1 MHYSSRRR
9 KYFESLV
16 KLSVGILVFV
26 TVGTACQPSHAPTPL
41 PSGVAADVAYL
52 SSPALDGRATGTAGS
67 DSAAVYIAR
76 QYERLGLPGAFQA
89 ACELARECRTSYFQF
104 FKVDG
109 LVAQNIAV
117 MIPGADSSLRD
128 QYVVAGAHYDHL
140 GHSSFGSR
148 DPEAGSAIRP
158 GADDNASGSAA
169 LLELAR
175 RLAAHPPRRP
185 VLLVH
190 FDAEELGL
198 AGSGVFVDHPP
209 VPQRSIVL
217 MVNFDMVGR
226 MRARRLIVD
235 VFPTNASLRALVDSA
250 AHAVRL
256 RLNFSSITAG
266 RTDNASF
273 RRVGIQTVSLFT
285 GYHDDYH
292 RATDVAARVYVP
304 GIELVVDV
312 AEAVVRAAANKPVD
326 SARR

>member
-1 MHYSSRRR
+1 
-9 KYFESLV
+9 V
-16 KLSVGILVFV
+16 KLGFGILVFV
-26 TVGTACQPSHAPTPL
+26 TVGAGCQPFHAPTPL
-41 PSGVAADVAYL
+41 PPGLAADVAYL

-67 DSAAVYIAR
+67 DSAAVYIVR
-76 QYERLGLPGAFQA
+76 QYQRLGLSGAFQS
-89 ACELARECRTSYFQF
+89 ACELAHECPTSYFQF

-109 LVAQNIAV
+109 VVAQNIGV
-117 MIPGADSSLRD
+117 MIPGTDSSLHD
-128 QYVVAGAHYDHL
+128 QYIVAGAHYDHL

-148 DPEAGSAIRP
+148 DPEAGLAIRP

-175 RLAAHPPRRP
+175 RFAAHPPRRS

-198 AGSGVFVDHPP
+198 VGSGVFVDHPP
-209 VPQRSIVL
+209 VPRQAIVL

-235 VFPTNASLRALVDSA
+235 VSPTNAGLRALVDSA

-256 RLNFSSITAG
+256 RVLFSSITAG

-273 RRVGIQTVSLFT
+273 RLAGIQTVSLFT
-285 GYHDDYH
+285 GFHYDYH

-304 GIELVVDV
+304 GIELAIDV

>member
-1 MHYSSRRR
+1 M
-9 KYFESLV
+9 
-16 KLSVGILVFV
+16 
-26 TVGTACQPSHAPTPL
+26 
-41 PSGVAADVAYL
+41 
-52 SSPALDGRATGTAGS
+52 
-67 DSAAVYIAR
+67 YIAR
-76 QYERLGLPGAFQA
+76 QYEHLGLSGAFQS
-89 ACELARECRTSYFQF
+89 ACELAHECPTSYFQF

-109 LVAQNIAV
+109 LVAQNIGV
-117 MIPGADSSLRD
+117 MIPGTDSSLHD
-128 QYVVAGAHYDHL
+128 QYIVAGAHYDHL

-175 RLAAHPPRRP
+175 RLAAHPPRRS

-198 AGSGVFVDHPP
+198 VGSRVFVDHPP

-235 VFPTNASLRALVDSA
+235 VSPTNTVVRAVIDSA
-250 AHAVRL
+250 AHALRL
-256 RLNFSSITAG
+256 RLLFSSITAG

-273 RRVGIQTVSLFT
+273 NRVGIQTVSLFT
-285 GYHDDYH
+285 GFHEDYH
-292 RATDVAARVYVP
+292 RATDIAARVYVP

-312 AEAVVRAAANKPVD
+312 AEAVVRAAANNPVD
-326 SARR
+326 SAKR

>member
-1 MHYSSRRR
+1 VRTIGFARQSYRVLLC
-9 KYFESLV
+9 LV
-16 KLSVGILVFV
+16 AVFV
-26 TVGTACQPSHAPTPL
+26 TVGAACQPFPAPPL
-41 PSGVAADVAYL
+41 PPPGVAADVAYL
-52 SSPALDGRATGTAGS
+52 ASPALDGRATGTPGS

-76 QYERLGLPGAFQA
+76 QYKSLGLSGAFPLT
-89 ACELARECRTSYFQF
+89 CELPQECRKSYFQF

-109 LVAQNIAV
+109 LSAQNIAV

-148 DPEAGSAIRP
+148 DPEVGLAIRP

-175 RLAAHPPRRP
+175 RLVAHPPRRS

-198 AGSGVFVDHPP
+198 VGSGVFVDHPP
-209 VPQRSIVL
+209 VPQQSIVL

-226 MRARRLIVD
+226 MQARTLIVD
-235 VFPTNASLRALVDSA
+235 ISPTNAGLRSLVDSA
-250 AHAVRL
+250 AHAVQVRL
-256 RLNFSSITAG
+256 RFSSITAG
-266 RTDNASF
+266 RTDNTSF
-273 RRVGIQTVSLFT
+273 RRAKIQTVSLFT
-285 GYHDDYH
+285 GYHYDYH

-304 GIELVVDV
+304 GIELAVDV
-312 AEAVVRAAANKPVD
+312 AEAVVRAVANKPVG